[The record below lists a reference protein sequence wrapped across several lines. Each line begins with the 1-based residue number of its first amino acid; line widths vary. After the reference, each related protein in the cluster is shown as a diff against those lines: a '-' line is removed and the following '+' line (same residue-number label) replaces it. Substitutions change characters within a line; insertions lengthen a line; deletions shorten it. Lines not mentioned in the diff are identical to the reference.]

1 MEGIPIKPVDPL
13 SGEDHNKASTAS
25 NATSATI
32 VTATSTSRALMLQL
46 THLYLRT
53 PAKLFRPPRWDY
65 LTPTRVLLEA
75 ELRNKPWN
83 VFTHSSLALIYR
95 SVKKK
100 GLTWVGEQ
108 VGPPLVA
115 NALVGAVLYGTYLLS
130 LNSYAAHRKQLYER
144 HLQEEQELD
153 PDSLLVYP
161 TTVLNAIVRTSVTTW
176 DTFKAGFL
184 AGAVSSIVASP
195 LDALYS
201 RSTYA
206 ELISGKQAKEG
217 NMFRYAWKK
226 LGQVGLTGVFAG
238 FWLNFLKESVG
249 FGCYFAVF
257 ESVKNY
263 GYYVAKGVFDG
274 VGRITDNGRELLG
287 MEVASDP
294 LEVTKGERIL
304 RLTFV
309 LIAGASAG
317 YTLMGI
323 QYPINKVQK
332 VHLARLEALDIYNE
346 AIRAETSRW
355 FKIYYHS
362 YKQTWDVIRERQMA
376 SGVPWSRFMYKG
388 FHKFALANVPAT
400 SIGLLVF
407 EIGRERV
414 TQGIDEEWLK
424 P

>member
-1 MEGIPIKPVDPL
+1 METKRLDLLGNEGHEHV
-13 SGEDHNKASTAS
+13 SAVSSTS
-25 NATSATI
+25 I
-32 VTATSTSRALMLQL
+32 ITATSTSRALMLQL

-83 VFTHSSLALIYR
+83 FFTHSSLALIYR

-100 GLTWVGEQ
+100 GFGWVSEQ
-108 VGPPLVA
+108 VAPPLVA
-115 NALVGAVLYGTYLLS
+115 NALVGAVLYGSYLLS
-130 LNSYAAHRKQLYER
+130 LNAYATQRKQMIER
-144 HLQEEQELD
+144 HMREEQELD
-153 PDSLLVYP
+153 PGSLLIYP
-161 TTVLNAIVRTSVTTW
+161 TSFLNAIVRTYVTTW
-176 DTFKAGFL
+176 DTFKAGFI
-184 AGAVSSIVASP
+184 AGAVSSIIACP

-217 NMFRYAWKK
+217 NMFKYTWKK
-226 LGQVGLTGVFAG
+226 LQQVGLTGIFAG
-238 FWLNFLKESVG
+238 FWLNFIKESIG
-249 FGCYFAVF
+249 FGCYFTVF
-257 ESVKNY
+257 ETVKNY

-274 VGRITDNGRELLG
+274 VGKITDNSKELLG
-287 MEVASDP
+287 LEVNNDMN
-294 LEVTKGERIL
+294 EVTKGERVL

-323 QYPINKVQK
+323 QYPINKIQK
-332 VHLARLEALDIYNE
+332 VHLARLEALDLYNE
-346 AIRAETSRW
+346 ASRIETSRW

-362 YKQTWDVIRERQMA
+362 YKQTWDIILQKQTL
-376 SGVPWSRFMYKG
+376 SGDTWGRFMYKG
-388 FHKFALANVPAT
+388 FNKFALANVPAT

-407 EIGRERV
+407 EIGREKL
-414 TQGIDEEWLK
+414 TKEIEEEWLK